1 MSFQG
6 DGARTRNTPHFI
18 NIYTFCRA
26 KGGEANGRPSLP
38 ERADTQGKSY
48 LQRHFVGAKNIIRC
62 KNCIELVR
70 LYEKIVF
77 KMVLTLFMGEIMET
91 VDLL

>member
-1 MSFQG
+1 MGQEREIPHISLSFIHFAEPRG
-6 DGARTRNTPHFI
+6 RGGAN
-18 NIYTFCRA
+18 A
-26 KGGEANGRPSLP
+26 RPSLP

-48 LQRHFVGAKNIIRC
+48 LQRHFVGEKNIIRC

-77 KMVLTLFMGEIMET
+77 KMVLRLFIGEIMES

>member
-1 MSFQG
+1 MCFAEPREG
-6 DGARTRNTPHFI
+6 GAN
-18 NIYTFCRA
+18 A
-26 KGGEANGRPSLP
+26 RPSLP

-77 KMVLTLFMGEIMET
+77 KMVLRLFMGEIMET
-91 VDLL
+91 VDVL